1 VKGGGDYDIG
11 DLTALLRRDQ
21 KPDLDRMVAR
31 VVDGY
36 RFLADL
42 TDGEKTLAADGAQK
56 SRQEAAGL
64 IAKLQA

>member
-1 VKGGGDYDIG
+1 
-11 DLTALLRRDQ
+11 
-21 KPDLDRMVAR
+21 MVAR

-42 TDGEKTLAADGAQK
+42 TDAEKMLAADGAQK
-56 SRQEAAGL
+56 SRQEAAAL